1 MYMYT
6 TNNKLVRDAHS
17 SSVIMLTKH
26 TRNKQVKEINIK
38 CTGRNQYFVFV
49 ERRMNDD
56 DDFIIS
62 IAFFVFAAVSII
74 PSNYRAISE
83 RQITQLISFS
93 LLIKSECL

>member
-1 MYMYT
+1 
-6 TNNKLVRDAHS
+6 
-17 SSVIMLTKH
+17 
-26 TRNKQVKEINIK
+26 
-38 CTGRNQYFVFV
+38 
-49 ERRMNDD
+49 MNDD